1 MKNLWHV
8 NLSWL
13 SPVGLF
19 ALCGLV
25 LLCTVAPTLYTLDSA
40 EFAIGAAELSIVH
53 APGYALYLVTA
64 HVFTWLPVGDLSYRA
79 NLFSAVCLALT
90 APVLYGLLLGLTQHR
105 LAAFVSALIFM
116 WSYYVWAAGI
126 VAEVY
131 AAQMLTLALAGWVL
145 AVTLR
150 RPAVTTR
157 SALMAGAAFG
167 IAVAMHPASIL
178 FAPGMVVAFRLR
190 GVTWRASGYAALIAL
205 LIFAST
211 LLYFPLRYDARPA
224 LNLAGRYRADGTF
237 DAVNLRSVSGV
248 WWLLSGQQFER
259 LFFARFRLG
268 EVLSLFWANYLG
280 IGVLIGLAGL
290 VHLYRTEHRILWV
303 WLAFFLPYTGFYA
316 TYGAADFETMFGPS
330 YLLWAIPVA
339 YGLRWVLG
347 YLRQPAAQV
356 IFALALP
363 VILGVI
369 NFPLLDLSHDTSVR
383 DRAGRLMQAIPQD
396 AVVFGQWWDIVPLQ
410 YLYIVEDQ
418 RPDLTLRNLFLFDQP
433 TFEAYVSMH
442 LDRQPTPIVMLGT
455 TLPDFPDDVDLTMTT
470 LNIEQPGGEMI
481 IAGFVLTPV
490 RSADATA
497 N

>member
-1 MKNLWHV
+1 
-8 NLSWL
+8 
-13 SPVGLF
+13 
-19 ALCGLV
+19 
-25 LLCTVAPTLYTLDSA
+25 
-40 EFAIGAAELSIVH
+40 
-53 APGYALYLVTA
+53 
-64 HVFTWLPVGDLSYRA
+64 
-79 NLFSAVCLALT
+79 
-90 APVLYGLLLGLTQHR
+90 
-105 LAAFVSALIFM
+105 
-116 WSYYVWAAGI
+116 
-126 VAEVY
+126 
-131 AAQMLTLALAGWVL
+131 
-145 AVTLR
+145 
-150 RPAVTTR
+150 
-157 SALMAGAAFG
+157 
-167 IAVAMHPASIL
+167 
-178 FAPGMVVAFRLR
+178 
-190 GVTWRASGYAALIAL
+190 
-205 LIFAST
+205 
-211 LLYFPLRYDARPA
+211 
-224 LNLAGRYRADGTF
+224 
-237 DAVNLRSVSGV
+237 
-248 WWLLSGQQFER
+248 
-259 LFFARFRLG
+259 
-268 EVLSLFWANYLG
+268 
-280 IGVLIGLAGL
+280 
-290 VHLYRTEHRILWV
+290 
-303 WLAFFLPYTGFYA
+303 
-316 TYGAADFETMFGPS
+316 
-330 YLLWAIPVA
+330 
-339 YGLRWVLG
+339 VLG